1 MMNLFPS
8 HKTARWIALVM
19 FPLLMLSSA
28 TTGALTSCNRTTI
41 SGSKLTKANYDLIH
55 TGMSQSQV
63 EAILGPPTTVDKKDL
78 VIYKKTSFRYEDG
91 EKFAAVTFKNDEV
104 DGKDTNIPAK

>member
-1 MMNLFPS
+1 MPS
-8 HKTARWIALVM
+8 QNAARWIALVM
-19 FPLLMLSSA
+19 FPLLVLNLA
-28 TTGALTSCNRTTI
+28 TTGAFTSCSRATL

-63 EAILGPPTTVDKKDL
+63 ETILGPPTSVDKKDL

-91 EKFAAVTFKNDEV
+91 EKFAVVTFKNDEV